1 MVESFGQEADTVL
14 CPECEYN
21 LDVDSEEVDE
31 GEVVSCPECG
41 TDYEV
46 ITTHPLELKRLADED
61 EEEEELEEEDESENG
76 DHS

>member
-1 MVESFGQEADTVL
+1 ML

-21 LDVDSEEVDE
+21 LDIDAEEVDE
-31 GEVVSCPECG
+31 GEIVSCPECG

-46 ITTHPLELKRLADED
+46 ITTHPLELNRLATE
-61 EEEEELEEEDESENG
+61 EEEEELEEEEESENG